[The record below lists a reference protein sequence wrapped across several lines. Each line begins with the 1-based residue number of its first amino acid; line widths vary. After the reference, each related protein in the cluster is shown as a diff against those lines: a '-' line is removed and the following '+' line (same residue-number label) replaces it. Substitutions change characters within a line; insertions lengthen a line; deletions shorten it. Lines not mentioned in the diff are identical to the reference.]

1 MDDSLPRT
9 SVSSFRKLSV
19 LMPVYNEIRTLRTIV
34 KRVLDAPISIPIELI
49 IVDDGSTDGSREVIK
64 EMADDDYRIHP
75 FFHERNQGKAG
86 AIRTAIQEMTGDLAL
101 IQDADLEYSPADYPI
116 LLQPMLEGIA
126 DAVFGS
132 RFLTGRY
139 RRILYF
145 WHTVA
150 NRILTLM
157 CNVLNDINLTDMETG
172 YKLIR
177 ADVLKMIPLTG
188 HGFALEPEI
197 TTKLSQ
203 WGLRMYEVPISYHG
217 RTYAEGKKIGLKD
230 AFEAFWAM
238 LKYRFFAKRFTT
250 HDGFYLLQSVRKSRG
265 FNKWLLK
272 RIQPHV
278 GSRVLETGCGIG
290 NLSEFF
296 LDRQKLVC
304 VDNDQFY
311 VNRIR
316 DRFGHLEN
324 IDTKHLDIS
333 DPEDCGSLEEYDFNT
348 VICMNVLEHVHDD
361 QQVLENIYDVLQP
374 GGRAILIVPAGP
386 GLYTDVD
393 KSLGHVR
400 RYRRQELEDKA
411 SAAGLRV
418 IESKGFNRLGSLGW
432 FLSGKVFGRKRLLP
446 GHMKWFER
454 ILPLAKLVEKL
465 PILPHLSR
473 IVVAEK
479 PLSARA
485 KFVSKELPK
494 ACVLEESVEAYSGI
508 L

>member
-1 MDDSLPRT
+1 MEDSLPRM
-9 SVSSFRKLSV
+9 SAPSLEKLSV

-34 KRVLDAPISIPIELI
+34 RRVLDAPINLSIELI
-49 IVDDGSTDGSREVIK
+49 IVDDGSTDGSREVIT
-64 EMADDDYRIHP
+64 ELADDDYRIRP
-75 FFHERNQGKAG
+75 FFHEKNQGKAG
-86 AIRTAIQEMTGDLAL
+86 AIRTAIDKMTGDLAL
-101 IQDADLEYSPADYPI
+101 IQDADLEYNPADYPI
-116 LLQPMLEGIA
+116 LLEPMLEGVA

-132 RFLTGRY
+132 RFLAGRC

-150 NRILTLM
+150 NRILTLV

-177 ADVLKMIPLTG
+177 SDILKMIPLTG
-188 HGFALEPEI
+188 GGFALEPEI

-230 AFEAFWAM
+230 AFEALWAM
-238 LKYRFFAKRFTT
+238 VKYRFFAKRFTT

-265 FNKWLLK
+265 FNKWLLNH
-272 RIQPHV
+272 IQSYV
-278 GSRVLETGCGIG
+278 GSRVLEAGCGIG

-304 VDNDQFY
+304 VDNDKFY

-324 IDTKHLDIS
+324 IETRHLDLTN
-333 DPEDCGSLEEYDFNT
+333 PEECESLEDQDLDT
-348 VICMNVLEHVHDD
+348 VVCMNVLEHVEDD
-361 QQVLENIYDVLQP
+361 QQVLENLHDMIQP
-374 GGRAILIVPAGP
+374 GGRAILIVPAHP
-386 GLYTDVD
+386 KLYTGVD
-393 KSLGHVR
+393 QSLGHVR
-400 RYRRQELEDKA
+400 RYKREELEEKVA
-411 SAAGLRV
+411 AAGFHV
-418 IESKGFNRLGSLGW
+418 IESQGFNRLGSLGW
-432 FLSGKVFGRKRLLP
+432 FLAGKVFGRKRLLP

-454 ILPLAKLVEKL
+454 ILPVAKLVEKL
-465 PILPHLSR
+465 PILPYLSR

-479 PLSARA
+479 PLGAPVRTR
-485 KFVSKELPK
+485 VRNTKELQRDQ
-494 ACVLEESVEAYSGI
+494 EEVIAMS
-508 L
+508 